1 MLNSSDTLFVY
12 SKYDDGLF
20 LQRVRHSADAQL
32 VDRLQGISL
41 GFIGDNTQLNCE
53 AAQQTAKLLG
63 YVPLTTPQ
71 IIQQL
76 TNQRQGLQLST
87 VFRR

>member
-1 MLNSSDTLFVY
+1 MSCMLRRPDPYWL
-12 SKYDDGLF
+12 

-41 GFIGDNTQLNCE
+41 GFLGDNTQLNCE
-53 AAQQTAKLLG
+53 VAEQAARLLE
-63 YVPLTTPQ
+63 YVPLTTPR

-76 TNQRQGLQLST
+76 TGQRY
-87 VFRR
+87 VA